1 VLSVRLLGVF
11 TSLLIPETKGRSL
24 EDLSGIH
31 ERAKGLL
38 IVGELKYIAPPF
50 LRRDA
55 ARAQSEPNSPR

>member
-1 VLSVRLLGVF
+1 MF
-11 TSLLIPETKGRSL
+11 TSMLIPETKGRSL

-31 ERAKGLL
+31 DRTKGLL